1 MKRCLIKHFVVE
13 SLKVKVSIIKKQ
25 QEEFD
30 KKIKLINKLMGL
42 KLSNVMK

>member
-30 KKIKLINKLMGL
+30 EITKLINKLMGL
-42 KLSNVMK
+42 EVSNVIK